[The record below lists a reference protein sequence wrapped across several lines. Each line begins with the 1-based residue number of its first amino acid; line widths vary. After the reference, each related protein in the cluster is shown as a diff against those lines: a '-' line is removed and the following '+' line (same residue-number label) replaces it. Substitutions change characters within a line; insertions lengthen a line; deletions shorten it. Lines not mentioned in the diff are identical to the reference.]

1 VDPYEVWM
9 CRRDAL
15 ERLGDDVLR
24 LVDQLLH
31 MGSFPR
37 RSGRFLYVN
46 IAL

>member
-1 VDPYEVWM
+1 M

-31 MGSFPR
+31 MGSFHAADRP
-37 RSGRFLYVN
+37 LPYVN
-46 IAL
+46 ITL